1 MLDVRDNRLFVDNV
15 LVGDENYIMS
25 ILQKAMKYDQLETV
39 FVQNEIQSD
48 ELTSDEIVRGTPLN
62 VVLGGK

>member
-1 MLDVRDNRLFVDNV
+1 MIDVRDNRLFVNNV